1 MATYD
6 LRTTIPSASQ
16 IAAGDIL
23 NAPYNGSTFSLT
35 LPNGIY
41 TLEVWGCASVPPQ
54 AELDAGYSYQQGGY
68 AKGTLTLY
76 ANTAAYLLPGCGHSG
91 GTRINGG
98 NRWGG
103 DASDIRLLSNSL
115 YNRIIV
121 AGGAGATEFTG
132 SLLGQGGVG
141 GGTTGGDGTG
151 YYDPYPTV
159 GAGGGGGTQTAG
171 GAGNSPSTAYGKNG
185 TFGAGGAY
193 GGGGGWYGG
202 GGGGQFYDAGT
213 GVTLYGGGGGG
224 SGFVLTSS
232 SVSNV
237 PSSYASALKNSTYY
251 LTSTQ
256 LVNGN
261 SSSRPATPYPHA
273 SDGDGYVRIT
283 VTSIT
288 PPLPPPSNLTYSDL
302 TETSVKLSWT
312 ASPTS
317 GATYAVYRGTTSLGT
332 TTSTTFTDN
341 GISAGTT
348 YTYKVYATKTGYS
361 DSSQITVSV
370 TNPPKLVTPTAKT
383 TTYTESATT
392 ISWNAVTNATAYK
405 VWRGSTL
412 LKSNV
417 TTTSYTDSSGGGAG
431 TSNTY
436 YVSATAS
443 GYYES
448 NKSSAITTSNK
459 PKLANP
465 ALSASY
471 TVSSTKVSWSAVKG
485 TNGETVSGVKYNV
498 WRGTTKVATEQSGT
512 SYTDSTAIAGTSYTY
527 KVQAVSANAWSSG
540 FPTINTSNKPQVPTP
555 TAKASSYTTTS
566 TTIAWNA
573 VSVESGVTVKY
584 NVTGG
589 PSAVTTTATSYTDT
603 SAGMGVSGSY
613 TVIATATGCYNSSP
627 LTIATN
633 NTSKPKL
640 ATPVLSA
647 SYTISSTTIS
657 WSAVKGTNG
666 ETVSGVKYNVWR
678 GSTKVSTEQSGVS
691 YTDGTAGE
699 GTSYTYKVQAVS
711 ANATSSAT
719 ASIDTSNNGQLP
731 TPTAKTTTYTETSTK
746 ISWNAVTGATAY
758 TVYRGTT
765 LLTSTLTT
773 TSYTDTSSYAVAGKS
788 NTYKV
793 SATGSGY
800 YESAQLSIST
810 SNPSKLATPTGLA
823 FAYTVSDTTLTW
835 NAVTNATSYKV
846 WRGSTLLESGNT
858 SRSYTDTS
866 GGAGKSYTY
875 YVAAVASGYYDSAQ
889 ASKTSSNKQ
898 RFAKPTG
905 LTASYTKTSTTISW
919 SAVTSPANATVYNV
933 WRGSTS
939 LGSVTSS
946 ASTISYTD
954 SSSYGASG
962 KSYTYYVTAAE
973 TGSYYESAK
982 ASIKTS
988 NPATLATPTGITAGY
1003 TETST
1008 TISWNGVTNATSYK
1022 VYRGTSSSFTPSS
1035 SNLVSTQIGT
1045 SYVDTG
1051 ADAGTGFT
1059 YKVIASN
1066 SPTYYDSAAGSVTS
1080 NNPARVSPVTNLRST
1095 GQTVSSVTL
1104 AWSRPSG
1111 ATSYTVTRNDGV
1123 TATVTS
1129 SSSSVTYTD
1138 SNTKPGKTYTYS
1150 VVAKASG
1157 KWDSTAVTVSVA
1169 VNTRLATPEIAQ
1181 SSQTQTSVTLAI
1193 SLTNLAGS
1201 NGVLHLYR
1209 DGAQITTHS
1218 GTPYT
1223 FEYTDSNLESK
1234 KTYTYSAYVES
1245 TSASYFNS
1253 LSTSIDVYVGKDYT
1267 LVERQRNYLDA
1278 LKRPFL
1284 KLCRLRFLYPNGA
1297 TAFALDNNPKNRRSK
1312 AFIQEG
1318 TVNANMQNGQRL
1330 TATVTIANANQE
1342 FDFNINKVWFG
1353 QDVALD
1359 EGLILPNGAEY
1370 WRQTGVFVID
1380 NPQETVN
1387 PNTRTVSYNLVDKW
1401 ADLDGTLDG
1410 NLEGTYEVPV
1420 NTNIYTPIA
1429 ALLAEDRGNGRPVD
1443 NMKPVFTEYFNNK
1456 TQGLP
1461 DGTTASMVLSPY
1473 TLTVDGDGG
1482 TIGEVVLGLGGMV
1495 NAWVGYDN
1503 TGRLRVEPSQDD
1515 ILDAQKA
1522 VLYRFNMDEVTLL
1535 GLAYTI
1541 KKEDLYNDY
1550 IVVGEQID
1558 EYAQPGGRAENLD
1571 PRSDTNINIIGRKTK
1586 RENASGYATVT
1597 QCKDLAEWRLKRSGV
1612 LQKAVNISCSQMF
1625 HIELN
1630 SLIEI
1635 VRSDKPGNPTERH
1648 LIQGY
1653 SRPLATSGSMT
1664 ITVVSV
1670 NDYPIATVSEWPP
1683 AT

>member
-6 LRTTIPSASQ
+6 LRNNIPSASQ

-35 LPNGIY
+35 LPKGIY

-54 AELDAGYSYQQGGY
+54 AQLDAGYSYPQGGY

-98 NRWGG
+98 NGWGG

-121 AGGAGATEFTG
+121 AGGAGATGFTG

-224 SGFVLTSS
+224 SGFALTSS

-288 PPLPPPSNLTYSDL
+288 PPLPPPSNLTYSNL

-317 GATYAVYRGTTSLGT
+317 GVTYAVYRGTTSLGT

-348 YTYKVYATKTGYS
+348 YTYKVYATKSGYS
-361 DSSQITVSV
+361 DSYQITLSV
-370 TNPPKLVTPTAKT
+370 TNLSKLGTPTAKT
-383 TTYTESATT
+383 TTYTESSTK

-459 PKLANP
+459 PKLADP
-465 ALSASY
+465 VLSASY

-498 WRGTTKVATEQSGT
+498 WRGTTKVAAEQSGT

-540 FPTINTSNKPQVPTP
+540 SPTINTSNKPQVPTP

-731 TPTAKTTTYTETSTK
+731 TPTAKATTYTETSTK

-793 SATGSGY
+793 SATGTGY

-810 SNPSKLATPTGLA
+810 SNPAKLATPTGLA

-846 WRGSTLLESGNT
+846 WRGSTLLGSGNT
-858 SRSYTDTS
+858 SRSYTDAS

-875 YVAAVASGYYDSAQ
+875 YVAAVASGYYDSDQ
-889 ASKTSSNKQ
+889 ASATSSNKQ
-898 RFAKPTG
+898 QFAKPTG

-919 SAVTSPANATVYNV
+919 SKVTSPANATVYNV

-962 KSYTYYVTAAE
+962 KSYTYYVSAAG
-973 TGSYYESAK
+973 TNSYYESSK

-1008 TISWNGVTNATSYK
+1008 TISWNGVTSATSYK

-1035 SNLVSTQIGT
+1035 SNLVSTQTGT
-1045 SYVDTG
+1045 SYVDTS
-1051 ADAGTGFT
+1051 ATIGTSYT

-1066 SPTYYDSAAGSVTS
+1066 SPTYYDSAAASVTS
-1080 NNPARVSPVTNLRST
+1080 HNPQKTPNIASISAS
-1095 GQTVSSVTL
+1095 QTANSVTL
-1104 AWSRPSG
+1104 TWSRPSG
-1111 ATSYTVTRNDGV
+1111 ATSYTVQRGNGTPV
-1123 TATVTS
+1123 TVTS
-1129 SSSSVTYTD
+1129 SASTVTYTD
-1138 SNTKPGKTYTYS
+1138 NTTQAGKTYTYT
-1150 VVAKASG
+1150 VIAKTSG
-1157 KWDSTAVTVSVA
+1157 KYDSSAYSKSVSVHP
-1169 VNTRLATPEIAQ
+1169 RLPTLTLTE
-1181 SSQTQTSVTLAI
+1181 SLQTQTSVTLDI
-1193 SLTNLAGS
+1193 LRNSTL
-1201 NGVLHLYR
+1201 GVVHLLR
-1209 DGAQITTHS
+1209 DGVEIA
-1218 GTPYT
+1218 T
-1223 FEYTDSNLESK
+1223 FTDHRMQSQYTDSGLESK
-1234 KTYTYSAYVES
+1234 KEYIYTAY
-1245 TSASYFNS
+1245 TASETGDYYDS
-1253 LSTSIDVYVGKDYT
+1253 LITTLAVYVGRDYT
-1267 LVERQRNYLDA
+1267 LIERQRNYLAA
-1278 LKRPFL
+1278 LKRPFF

-1297 TAFALDNNPKNRRSK
+1297 TAFALDNNPRNWRSK
-1312 AFIQEG
+1312 AFIADG

-1330 TATVTIANANQE
+1330 TASVTIANANHD
-1342 FDFNINKVWFG
+1342 FDFNLNHIWFG
-1353 QDVALD
+1353 QDIALD
-1359 EGLILPNGAEY
+1359 EGLLLPNGEEY

-1380 NPQETVN
+1380 NPEEAVN
-1387 PNTRTVSYNLVDKW
+1387 PNTRTVTYNLVDKW

-1420 NTNIYTPIA
+1420 GTNIYTPVA
-1429 ALLAEDRGNGRPVD
+1429 ALLAEDRGNGRPID
-1443 NMKPVFTEYFNNK
+1443 NVAPVFTEYFNSK

-1461 DGTTASMVLSPY
+1461 DGTTVSMVLSPY
-1473 TLTVDGDGG
+1473 TLTIDGDGG

-1503 TGRLRVEPSQDD
+1503 TGRLRIEPSQDD

-1522 VLYRFNMDEVTLL
+1522 VLYRFTEEEVTLL
-1535 GLAYTI
+1535 GLAYTV

-1550 IVVGEQID
+1550 IIVGEQMD
-1558 EYAQPGGRAENLD
+1558 DYYQPGGRAQNLD
-1571 PRSDTNINIIGRKTK
+1571 PRSDTNVYIIGRKTK
-1586 RENASGYATVT
+1586 RESASGYATVQ
-1597 QCKDLAEWRLKRSGV
+1597 QCKDLAEWRLKRSGI

-1630 SLIEI
+1630 SLVEI
-1635 VRSDKPGNPTERH
+1635 TRTDKDGSPTERH

-1653 SRPLATSGSMT
+1653 SRPLAHNGNMT
-1664 ITVVSV
+1664 ISAVSV
-1670 NDYPIATVSEWPP
+1670 NDYPIATVTEWPP
-1683 AT
+1683 A

>member
-35 LPNGIY
+35 LPKGIY
-41 TLEVWGCASVPPQ
+41 TLEVGGCASVPPQ

-98 NRWGG
+98 HGWGG
-103 DASDIRLLSNSL
+103 DASDIRLLANSL

-121 AGGAGATEFTG
+121 AGGGGATHAPGT
-132 SLLGQGGVG
+132 QANGGYG
-141 GGTTGGDGTG
+141 GGTSGGSGTG
-151 YYDPYPTV
+151 YTGYPEMFGT
-159 GAGGGGGTQTAG
+159 GGTQTAG
-171 GAGNSPSTAYGKNG
+171 GTGSPGTIVGTNGSFGTGGNR
-185 TFGAGGAY
+185 

-202 GGGGQFYDAGT
+202 GGGGVISDQGASY
-213 GVTLYGGGGGG
+213 YGGAGGG

-237 PSSYASALKNSTYY
+237 PSNYASALKNSTYY

-288 PPLPPPSNLTYSDL
+288 PPLPPPSNLTYSNL

-317 GATYAVYRGTTSLGT
+317 GVTYAVYRGTTSLGT

-348 YTYKVYATKTGYS
+348 YTYKVYATKSGYS
-361 DSSQITVSV
+361 DSSQITLSV
-370 TNPPKLVTPTAKT
+370 TNLSKLGTPTAKT
-383 TTYTESATT
+383 TTYTESSTK

-459 PKLANP
+459 PKLADP
-465 ALSASY
+465 VLSASY
-471 TVSSTKVSWSAVKG
+471 TVSSTKV
-485 TNGETVSGVKYNV
+485 
-498 WRGTTKVATEQSGT
+498 
-512 SYTDSTAIAGTSYTY
+512 
-527 KVQAVSANAWSSG
+527 
-540 FPTINTSNKPQVPTP
+540 
-555 TAKASSYTTTS
+555 
-566 TTIAWNA
+566 
-573 VSVESGVTVKY
+573 
-584 NVTGG
+584 
-589 PSAVTTTATSYTDT
+589 
-603 SAGMGVSGSY
+603 
-613 TVIATATGCYNSSP
+613 
-627 LTIATN
+627 
-633 NTSKPKL
+633 
-640 ATPVLSA
+640 
-647 SYTISSTTIS
+647 S

-691 YTDGTAGE
+691 YTDSTAIA

-731 TPTAKTTTYTETSTK
+731 TPTAKATTYTESSTK

-758 TVYRGTT
+758 KVYRGTT

-810 SNPSKLATPTGLA
+810 SNPAKLATPTGLA

-866 GGAGKSYTY
+866 GGTGKSYTY
-875 YVAAVASGYYDSAQ
+875 YVAAVASGYYDSDQ
-889 ASKTSSNKQ
+889 ASATSSNKQ
-898 RFAKPTG
+898 QFAKPTG

-919 SAVTSPANATVYNV
+919 SKVTSPANATVYNV

-973 TGSYYESAK
+973 TSSYYESAK

-988 NPATLATPTGITAGY
+988 NPATLSKPTGITAGY
-1003 TETST
+1003 TKTST

-1035 SNLVSTQIGT
+1035 SNLVSTQTGT
-1045 SYVDTG
+1045 SYVDTS
-1051 ADAGTGFT
+1051 ATTGTSYT

-1066 SPTYYDSAAGSVTS
+1066 SPTYYDSAAASITS
-1080 NNPARVSPVTNLRST
+1080 HNPQQLDPVTNLAYS
-1095 GQTVSSVTL
+1095 QTVSSVTL
-1104 AWSRPSG
+1104 TWDGSANATQYVIRRSHLVGTNWIDDYTTAVSVTTFTDNTTQPGTTYEFAVTARANGYWDSITVG
-1111 ATSYTVTRNDGV
+1111 ATFATYSRIKTPTLLEVRQTTDSVTLSVSNVVSAADAVISRDGTVI
-1123 TATVTS
+1123 ATLWPGS
-1129 SSSSVTYTD
+1129 PPQSVMTYTD
-1138 SNTKPGKTYTYS
+1138 TGLESQRSYVYSVYNKALRQDQYDSKTTTIVVFIGKTYT
-1150 VVAKASG
+1150 
-1157 KWDSTAVTVSVA
+1157 
-1169 VNTRLATPEIAQ
+1169 
-1181 SSQTQTSVTLAI
+1181 
-1193 SLTNLAGS
+1193 
-1201 NGVLHLYR
+1201 
-1209 DGAQITTHS
+1209 QI
-1218 GTPYT
+1218 
-1223 FEYTDSNLESK
+1223 
-1234 KTYTYSAYVES
+1234 
-1245 TSASYFNS
+1245 
-1253 LSTSIDVYVGKDYT
+1253 
-1267 LVERQRNYLDA
+1267 ERQRSYLRT
-1278 LKRPFL
+1278 LKAPFF
-1284 KLCRLRFLYPNGA
+1284 KLCRLRFLYPNGT

-1653 SRPLATSGSMT
+1653 SRPLATSGPMQM
-1664 ITVVSV
+1664 TVVSV
-1670 NDYPIATVSEWPP
+1670 NDFPIATVSEWPP